1 MLMTSSFAS
10 MEVCNQLKEVFNFID
25 ANGDGKVSSFEL
37 TEVLLCLG
45 HKEEYSLASKEA
57 EEMVKE
63 MDSNGDGLIDFD
75 EFMGVVYDRK
85 GEDDSLRDAFL
96 IFDSDKN
103 GKISAK
109 ELQKVLLSLG
119 CESCS
124 LDDCKL
130 MIRGVDRDGDGFVDF
145 EEFNS

>member
-1 MLMTSSFAS
+1 
-10 MEVCNQLKEVFNFID
+10 
-25 ANGDGKVSSFEL
+25 
-37 TEVLLCLG
+37 
-45 HKEEYSLASKEA
+45 
-57 EEMVKE
+57 MVKE

-145 EEFNS
+145 EEFQFMMKGNSSSESS